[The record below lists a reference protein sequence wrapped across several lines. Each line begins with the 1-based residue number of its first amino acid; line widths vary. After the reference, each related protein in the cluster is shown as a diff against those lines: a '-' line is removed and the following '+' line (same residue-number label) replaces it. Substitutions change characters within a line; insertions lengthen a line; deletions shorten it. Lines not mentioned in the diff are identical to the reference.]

1 MIVSKKGRLHIMKE
15 LIQLFL
21 TFARI
26 GGFTFGGGYA
36 MLPMIQREIVQNKKW
51 ATEEEVM
58 NYYAV
63 GQCTPGVIAVNTA
76 TFIGYKCKGIV
87 GAIFATLGVIF
98 PSIVIITVIAAFI
111 RNFLSYEAVGYAL
124 SGINVAVAVL
134 VIDAVIK
141 LWKKGVKNIFGF
153 CLFLGAL
160 IFSVFTDWSPIY
172 VVIAAIVFGISY
184 GALNSRKADLSLIH
198 ISEPTRPY

>member
-1 MIVSKKGRLHIMKE
+1 MKL

-51 ATEEEVM
+51 ATEEDVM

-76 TFIGYKCKGIV
+76 TFIGHKLKGIP
-87 GAIFATLGVIF
+87 GAVFATLGVIT
-98 PSIVIITVIAAFI
+98 PSVIIILIIAAFI
-111 RNFLSYEAVGYAL
+111 RNFLEYEMVGYAL
-124 SGINVAVAVL
+124 SGINVAVSVL
-134 VIDAVIK
+134 VTDAVIK
-141 LWKKGVKNIFGF
+141 LYKKGVKDIFGF
-153 CLFLGAL
+153 ILFGGAL
-160 IFSVFTDWSPIY
+160 VFSMMTDWSPVY
-172 VVIAAIVFGISY
+172 VVVIAIIAGIIY
-184 GALNSRKADLSLIH
+184 GAVTAGKGGERK
-198 ISEPTRPY
+198 